1 MDTPTNILAES
12 PKKIKHIVCSGGG
25 ITGFAFYGILREANR
40 AGMWNFDEIE
50 TFYGTSIG
58 SVLAVIMSL
67 NYDWQTMDDF
77 LIKRPWNNV
86 FSFNMYSL
94 VEAISKRGL
103 FDVKSIEETF
113 LPLFNGKDI
122 SINITMIEFYEL
134 TKKELH
140 IFISEINALELIDIS
155 YKTHPEWRL
164 MDAVYASSALPFIFS
179 PLLRGEKCYCDGGLL
194 LNYPLCKCIEHG
206 HDPDEILGI
215 NRTSAKKNDT
225 DSPVIK
231 NSIVESSTLFD
242 YVMVIFNKI
251 MKMVLKH
258 DGISIKNEYVVH
270 SLPLSIYNMYHASIN
285 IDERIRLVKLGSDV
299 INGNGESNDD
309 IDIITDISNNIM

>member
-1 MDTPTNILAES
+1 MDTTTTEF

-25 ITGFAFYGILREANR
+25 ITGFTFYGILREANR
-40 AGMWNFDEIE
+40 AGMWNFDDIE
-50 TFYGTSIG
+50 TFYGTSVG
-58 SVLAVIMSL
+58 SVLSVMMSL

-94 VEAISKRGL
+94 VDAISKRGL

-122 SINITMIEFYEL
+122 SINITMLDFYEL

-140 IFISEINALELIDIS
+140 IFICEINSLELIDIS
-155 YKTHPEWRL
+155 YKTHPDWRL

-179 PLLRGEKCYCDGGLL
+179 PLLQHDKCYCDGGLL
-194 LNYPLCKCIEHG
+194 LNYPLRICLENG

-215 NRTSAKKNDT
+215 NRTSKQQNET
-225 DSPVIK
+225 DSSVVK

-242 YVMVIFNKI
+242 YIMVIFNKI
-251 MKMVLKH
+251 MKMVLKQNV
-258 DGISIKNEYVVH
+258 ISIKNEYLVN

-285 IDERIRLVKLGSDV
+285 IDERIRLVKLGSDL
-299 INGNGESNDD
+299 ITNQSIGKCNSDNDMNM
-309 IDIITDISNNIM
+309 DISNNIM